1 MSCRPSGIYRI
12 YPICIVIDVLQLV
25 PCSVCISM
33 VFSKTSCDLLFGQL
47 RQQHLHSN
55 GSTLNLL
62 VPDRKDPKSQQ
73 YIPKPSRTNKH
84 IIIYIYNNLLS
95 YVYYM
100 CTYENPSPLTN
111 FRHLDT
117 GHLHGYIS
125 SYSTVHLPKWMMHRL
140 SAACFAQRF
149 CCTTVMASRCR
160 LPRGVAMKLRCGEL
174 GKLHCCA
181 FQIQTL
187 SWQNQNTWCRLV
199 IFCLGGLSSAC

>member
-1 MSCRPSGIYRI
+1 
-12 YPICIVIDVLQLV
+12 
-25 PCSVCISM
+25 
-33 VFSKTSCDLLFGQL
+33 
-47 RQQHLHSN
+47 
-55 GSTLNLL
+55 
-62 VPDRKDPKSQQ
+62 
-73 YIPKPSRTNKH
+73 
-84 IIIYIYNNLLS
+84 
-95 YVYYM
+95 M

-199 IFCLGGLSSAC
+199 IFCLGGLSSACWADLSTAQSLGVLGASNKVTSPNFNLLSQHMSENRILKKPKSTS